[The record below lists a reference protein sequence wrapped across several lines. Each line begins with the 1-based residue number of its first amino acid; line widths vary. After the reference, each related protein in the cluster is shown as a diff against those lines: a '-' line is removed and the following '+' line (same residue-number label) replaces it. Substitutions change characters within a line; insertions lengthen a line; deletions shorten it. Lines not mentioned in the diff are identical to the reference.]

1 LASTVLVPWVAAVLH
16 GGGLPSMNDGKRKG
30 QGRGK
35 KGKERKKK
43 TKQNT
48 TQFFLLPSVSNV
60 F

>member
-1 LASTVLVPWVAAVLH
+1 VAAVLH